1 MSLFGG
7 KGELL
12 WGSRGR
18 RICNSNAGVELQK
31 GAGCVVVESKQGK
44 SPEQKDTQGSK
55 RHTHTHQSIG
65 RD

>member
-1 MSLFGG
+1 MRASYYGG
-7 KGELL
+7 AGAG
-12 WGSRGR
+12 GSV
-18 RICNSNAGVELQK
+18 IVMLGVELQK

-55 RHTHTHQSIG
+55 RHTHTHTHQSIG